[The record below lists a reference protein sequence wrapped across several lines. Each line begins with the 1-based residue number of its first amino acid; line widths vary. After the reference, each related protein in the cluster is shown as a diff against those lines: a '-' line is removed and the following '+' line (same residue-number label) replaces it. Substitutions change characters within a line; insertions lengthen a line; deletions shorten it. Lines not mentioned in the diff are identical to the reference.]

1 MRGRMIWML
10 IPAVGLTA
18 CYKSTVA
25 PDECKNEPTAEYPS
39 NDGRW
44 KSVAFLRQCGAG
56 PTELQVSVLP
66 IAASLSNEPGN
77 AFRQDA
83 TPEGV
88 EGHHSFGMQQMWKGP
103 HELWISHER
112 GMKVGYAASAVGA
125 ITVFHTDED
134 ILEH

>member
-18 CYKSTVA
+18 CYKSAVA

-39 NDGRW
+39 KDGRW